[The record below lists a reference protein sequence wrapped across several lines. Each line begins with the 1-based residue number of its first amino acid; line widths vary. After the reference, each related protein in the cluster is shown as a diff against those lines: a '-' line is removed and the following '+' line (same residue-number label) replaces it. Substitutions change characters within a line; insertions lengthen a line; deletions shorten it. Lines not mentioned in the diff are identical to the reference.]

1 MLLSEAI
8 RKRIN
13 NLLKQNNMNQWKLY
27 KSSGVPSSTLSYFMS
42 GKREFITL
50 KTLQHICEGLNITIR
65 QFFDDPIFDNVEQD

>member
-13 NLLKQNNMNQWKLY
+13 NLLKENNMNQWKLY

-42 GKREFITL
+42 GKRELITM
-50 KTLQHICEGLNITIR
+50 KTLIHICEGLNITIR
-65 QFFDDPIFDNVEQD
+65 EFFDDPMFDDVEQD